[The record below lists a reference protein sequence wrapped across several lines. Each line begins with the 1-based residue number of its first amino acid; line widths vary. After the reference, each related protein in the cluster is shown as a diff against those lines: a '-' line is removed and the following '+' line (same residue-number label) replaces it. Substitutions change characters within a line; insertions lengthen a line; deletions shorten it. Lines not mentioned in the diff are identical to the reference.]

1 MDTCVKGELGIR
13 LTWLAGLGFVLG
25 ILGQTLLLSLLL
37 RLILVKERNE
47 WLSRQTMC
55 AFLLCLVDSV
65 VGVIN
70 GVLGILYAIPLLRSV
85 FSGLFGLVFGLV
97 NLALLVLAILGAV
110 HVAAGRENGVPVL
123 DKLADSAFRAMM
135 PAAPVPP
142 VTPTPPAPPA
152 EP

>member
-1 MDTCVKGELGIR
+1 MDTRVKGELGIR
-13 LTWLAGLGFVLG
+13 LTWLAALAFVLC
-25 ILGQTLLLSLLL
+25 ILGQTLLLGLLL
-37 RLILVKERNE
+37 GLVLVKERNE

-65 VGVIN
+65 IGVIN
-70 GVLGILYAIPLLRSV
+70 GVLGILYAIPLLGSV

-97 NLALLVLAILGAV
+97 NLVLLVLAIRGAV

-142 VTPTPPAPPA
+142 VTPAPPAPPA